1 MKLLINNKYEEVD
14 FWSFMKCNFLV
25 RLALS
30 GLVYLGILLLYTL
43 TILVYSL
50 V

>member
-1 MKLLINNKYEEVD
+1 MKLLINNKYEEVG
-14 FWSFMKCNFLV
+14 FWSFMKCNLLV
-25 RLALS
+25 RFALA
-30 GLVYLGILLLYTL
+30 GLVYLGILLLYAL